1 MQILEKC
8 MEDMKAVYKLN
19 EEKLNFNH
27 RVLQEKI
34 RVNEATLKN
43 NKEKER
49 KQKEIKRQVIKRYN
63 KQQKKA

>member
-1 MQILEKC
+1 VL
-8 MEDMKAVYKLN
+8 
-19 EEKLNFNH
+19 F
-27 RVLQEKI
+27 RSVLQEKI

>member
-19 EEKLNFNH
+19 EEKLNFNY

-34 RVNEATLKN
+34 RVNKDTMASQKD
-43 NKEKER
+43 KER
-49 KQKEIKRQVIKRYN
+49 KYKEIKRQVIKRYN
-63 KQQKKA
+63 A